1 MAKKGNLSEKARKAG
16 LDPSVV
22 YQRVNNL
29 GWDVERALSTP
40 VRKVAR
46 NKPATVAVTP
56 PDLTA
61 TTTKPSPMIPDAR
74 KRVEE
79 LEAELLKAKRN
90 CKLAQIAALC
100 VIVAVVMWAVNP

>member
-1 MAKKGNLSEKARKAG
+1 MAKKGNLSEQARKAG

-46 NKPATVAVTP
+46 NKPATVAATP
-56 PDLTA
+56 PEVTA
-61 TTTKPSPMIPDAR
+61 TTTKPSPVLESAKR
-74 KRVEE
+74 RVEE

>member
-1 MAKKGNLSEKARKAG
+1 MAKKGNLSEQARKAG

-46 NKPATVAVTP
+46 NKPATVAANP
-56 PDLTA
+56 PEVTA
-61 TTTKPSPMIPDAR
+61 TTEKPSPLLAHAKR
-74 KRVEE
+74 RVEE

-100 VIVAVVMWAVNP
+100 VIVAVVVWAVNP